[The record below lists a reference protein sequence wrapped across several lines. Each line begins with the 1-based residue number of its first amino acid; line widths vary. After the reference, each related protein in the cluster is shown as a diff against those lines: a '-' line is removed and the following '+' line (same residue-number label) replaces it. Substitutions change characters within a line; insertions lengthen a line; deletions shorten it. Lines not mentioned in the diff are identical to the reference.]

1 MSSGPLIP
9 GIAILRAEARHAAG
23 LGELFASNGYGCF
36 CRFWHFDGT
45 SREWLERCFTH
56 PEENR
61 SAMEA
66 ALRSGSAEMSGLLAE
81 TASGEIVGWLKLAP
95 ATVLAKLYGQRL
107 YKGLECFDGDR
118 SGVYAIGCMLV
129 REDQRRHGIGRALI
143 AGAVSEAARSGAR
156 SLEAFPRSDTEVAD
170 AALMLGPLQPFLDAG
185 FRVVRDFFP
194 YPVLRLELQPSRAT
208 E

>member
-1 MSSGPLIP
+1 MSREPIP
-9 GIAILRAEARHAAG
+9 GLAILRAEARHASG

-61 SAMEA
+61 SAMEG
-66 ALRSGSAEMSGLLAE
+66 ALREGSAEMSGLVAE
-81 TASGEIVGWLKLAP
+81 TTAGEIIGWLKLAP
-95 ATVLAKLYGQRL
+95 ATVLAKLYAQRL
-107 YKGLECFDGDR
+107 YKGLECFNGDR
-118 SGVYAIGCMLV
+118 SGVYSIGCMLV
-129 REDQRRHGIGRALI
+129 REDQRRRGVGRALI
-143 AGAVSEAARSGAR
+143 TFAIAEAAQRGAR
-156 SLEAFPRSDTEVAD
+156 AIEAFPRSDADVAD

-194 YPVLRLELQPSRAT
+194 YPVLRLELQPSAVSA
-208 E
+208 